1 MSPTAAAGRAAANV
15 ATVGFAAFIGIQAG
29 LAIGLIPVTMAWG
42 GTQVTLTPSL
52 RVASV
57 VAALVLA
64 GCAVAIR
71 ARAGLTRFRVSRGLR
86 IAAFVITAYLAL
98 NVLGNLTS
106 PSDAERLLF
115 GPLSA
120 VLVIACA
127 IVASARLEG

>member
-1 MSPTAAAGRAAANV
+1 MSPSAAAGRVAAQV
-15 ATVGFAAFIGIQAG
+15 ATVGFITFIGIQAG
-29 LAIGLIPVTMAWG
+29 LALGLIPVTMAWG
-42 GTQVTLTPSL
+42 GTQATLTPSL

-64 GCAVAIR
+64 GCAVTMR
-71 ARAGLTRFRVSRGLR
+71 TRAGLTRFRVSRGVR

-98 NVLGNLTS
+98 NVVGNLTS

-120 VLVIACA
+120 VLVIACGV
-127 IVASARLEG
+127 VASARLEG

>member
-1 MSPTAAAGRAAANV
+1 MSPSAAAGRVAAQV
-15 ATVGFAAFIGIQAG
+15 ATVGFVAFIGIQAG
-29 LAIGLIPVTMAWG
+29 LALGLIPVTMAWG
-42 GTQVTLTPSL
+42 GTQATLTPSL

-64 GCAVAIR
+64 GCAVAVR
-71 ARAGLTRFRVSRGLR
+71 TRAGLTRFRVSRGVR

-98 NVLGNLTS
+98 NVVGNLTS

-120 VLVIACA
+120 VLVIACGV
-127 IVASARLEG
+127 VASARLEG